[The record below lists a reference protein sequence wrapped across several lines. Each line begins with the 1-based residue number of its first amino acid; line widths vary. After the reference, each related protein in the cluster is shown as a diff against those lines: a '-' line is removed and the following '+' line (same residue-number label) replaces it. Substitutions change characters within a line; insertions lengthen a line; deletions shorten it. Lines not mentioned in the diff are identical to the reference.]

1 MVTERRRRTVPP
13 LDPDAEQVCL
23 LDKEWAERRK
33 ESPSAFLDLA
43 RSQDTSETSTVFHF
57 ESTPE
62 RWERMSTFVDEERE
76 CCKFFA
82 FEQWE
87 EGDEVLLKISR
98 PEQR

>member
-1 MVTERRRRTVPP
+1 MVTELRKRIVPP
-13 LDPDAEQVCL
+13 MDPNAEQVCL

-62 RWERMSTFVDEERE
+62 MWDRMSTFVDEERE
-76 CCKFFA
+76 
-82 FEQWE
+82 
-87 EGDEVLLKISR
+87 
-98 PEQR
+98 

>member
-1 MVTERRRRTVPP
+1 MVTEPRRRTVPP
-13 LDPDAEQVCL
+13 MDQDAEQVCL

-43 RSQDTSETSTVFHF
+43 RSQDTIETSTVFHF
-57 ESTPE
+57 ESTLE
-62 RWERMSTFVDEERE
+62 MWDRMTTFVDEERE

-87 EGDEVLLKISR
+87 EDDEVLLKISR
-98 PEQR
+98 PEQE